1 MRNSLRVV
9 IPGLA
14 LVLSLST
21 CLYAGDRGG
30 QIRQINQSGGT
41 DVLLGKCADTEEPVS
56 LGINVAFSG
65 QSGRTVT
72 DQNGINYNVWGM
84 SFYENKVYPPMYWG
98 VFPLYF
104 FGDDVG
110 VSLTVTNNSASRRA
124 KLVVMTECYC
134 LKTDGQNGASLL
146 APTEYD
152 TTLNGGESAVIDAT
166 FGVQETADAESGLD
180 RFLVKAYLSK
190 AADGQGEHAVAGTIN
205 INPNNND
212 DFEFVLVVDG
222 GAVIS
227 RDTLVDIAPPVP
239 GQTPGNTFPGY
250 NGAASYISV
259 MPKGSGNQNSL
270 TVDGQ
275 PYDLQNGT
283 RYVIM
288 GDPMTVNLYKAAN
301 GNGHWYIDVQAQNA
315 TIGPD
320 NDADWIV
327 DDTEATELL
336 LTKEAIFCPP
346 ELERALLEATVGL
359 LP

>member
-1 MRNSLRVV
+1 MKDSLRVL

-14 LVLSLST
+14 VVLSIST
-21 CLYAGDRGG
+21 CLYAGDRNG
-30 QIRQINQSGGT
+30 QVRPNGQSGGS
-41 DVLLGKCADTEEPVS
+41 DVLSKCVDTEEPVS
-56 LGINVAFSG
+56 LGIDVAFSG

-110 VSLTVTNNSASRRA
+110 VSLAVTNNSASRRA
-124 KLVVMTECYC
+124 KLVVTAECYC
-134 LKTDGQNGASLL
+134 LRTDGENGAALMD
-146 APTEYD
+146 PTEYY
-152 TTLNGGESAVIDAT
+152 TSLNGGESTVIDAT

-180 RFLVKAYLSK
+180 RFLVKAYLSN
-190 AADGQGEHAVAGTIN
+190 AADGQGEHAVSGTIN
-205 INPNNND
+205 LNPNNND
-212 DFEFVLVVDG
+212 DYEFVLVVDG

-227 RDTLVDIAPPVP
+227 RDTLEDSTPPVP
-239 GQTPGNTFPGY
+239 GQSSGYTFPGY
-250 NGAASYISV
+250 SGGASYISF
-259 MPKGSGNQNSL
+259 MPKGNGNQNSL
-270 TVDGQ
+270 SVDGQ
-275 PYDLQNGT
+275 AYDLQNGT

-288 GDPMTVNLYKAAN
+288 GDPMTVNLHQTQ

-320 NDADWIV
+320 SDGDWIV